1 LERQIKVP
9 IGFHTSIAGGIDRS
23 VTRAAETGCD
33 AMQIFCHS
41 PRMWKVKFPTDEVI
55 ARFRAQREEAGL
67 WPVVVHT
74 SYLINLSTPDDEL
87 YKRSR
92 ALLNFEL
99 ELCERLG
106 VDYMVT
112 HPGSHQGRGI
122 EFAGA
127 RIIAAF
133 REAREKAGA
142 DHVRIL
148 IENTAGGGT
157 QTGRELTDLR
167 GIIRSAPE
175 LEIGLCFD
183 TCHGFAKGYS
193 FAGIGGGNGK
203 NSKGAKTSSLPATID
218 KELGL
223 EYLKLIHLNNSKGE
237 MGSKVDRHEH
247 IGKGLIGKE
256 SLRAFLNHPKIIDI
270 PLILETP
277 ENEEGTDKTNLK
289 TVKSMLTAQTKTAE
303 TKSKQGGQ
311 SKQAGQSKKRIK

>member
-1 LERQIKVP
+1 MP

-92 ALLNFEL
+92 ALFNFEL

-127 RIIAAF
+127 RIIEAF
-133 REAREKAGA
+133 REAREKAGT

-193 FAGIGGGNGK
+193 FTGSADSSGAD
-203 NSKGAKTSSLPATID
+203 SKKTSKEAETSSLPATID
-218 KELGL
+218 RELGL
-223 EYLKLIHLNNSKGE
+223 EHLKLIHLNDSKGGA
-237 MGSKVDRHEH
+237 GSKIDRHEH

-256 SLRAFLNHPKIIDI
+256 SLRAFINHPKIIDI

-303 TKSKQGGQ
+303 TKSKQAEQ